1 MNLLCSVSGV
11 TSAIFL
17 CGIAAGCGPGA
28 AVDSVRAGAS
38 NTENPQ
44 DAEHARKRNA
54 PPGGLSPEAEML
66 LPTVEG
72 RLGQL
77 ALDRDRARLYVA
89 AEDNGTLEVVDL
101 ETKRRGR
108 SIGGFQKPRGV
119 LFLGELERV
128 IVSNGGTGAL
138 IVLDARSYKRLETLD
153 VGAGIG
159 EIAFDPKTK
168 LVYAALEGNAIAIVD
183 TTGWKLAGKID
194 LSARASGFALEPNGV
209 RLFANVQPNGAIDVF
224 DRSARK
230 ALGHWSLDAFQ
241 ADGPLL
247 SVDDGARLFATS
259 REPAKLV
266 VIETLTGTKVGGTE
280 LAGACGDLIYD
291 APTDRLFVP
300 CASGVLQ
307 VFTRVGAG
315 RFTLSNS
322 LGTGV
327 GATTGLFDPPTHKLY
342 VALPAVLEK
351 DGKTTRPA
359 RVLSFED
366 LP

>member
-1 MNLLCSVSGV
+1 M
-11 TSAIFL
+11 
-17 CGIAAGCGPGA
+17 
-28 AVDSVRAGAS
+28 
-38 NTENPQ
+38 
-44 DAEHARKRNA
+44 
-54 PPGGLSPEAEML
+54 
-66 LPTVEG
+66 
-72 RLGQL
+72 
-77 ALDRDRARLYVA
+77 
-89 AEDNGTLEVVDL
+89 
-101 ETKRRGR
+101 R
-108 SIGGFQKPRGV
+108 SRPMV
-119 LFLGELERV
+119 
-128 IVSNGGTGAL
+128 
-138 IVLDARSYKRLETLD
+138 
-153 VGAGIG
+153 
-159 EIAFDPKTK
+159 
-168 LVYAALEGNAIAIVD
+168 
-183 TTGWKLAGKID
+183 
-194 LSARASGFALEPNGV
+194 
-209 RLFANVQPNGAIDVF
+209 
-224 DRSARK
+224 
-230 ALGHWSLDAFQ
+230 
-241 ADGPLL
+241 